1 MAKLFF
7 KLLFAPIWNLAGAML
22 NILSIVLLAFPELEP
37 SITLG
42 NAVIQIH
49 WYGVAITGLS
59 IWLISSVL
67 YSTRVV
73 HNLQAEIANVDIS
86 VERDTESYL
95 GKPIVYLVA
104 KNKEDLDLRDCYAY
118 VSKLDYKQ
126 ENSESEKISFGK
138 NYRMISILLFN
149 NLNRNK
155 LSWSSFDVGEEKVIR
170 AGGEERIDIAKIE
183 RKKLVFI
190 FEKENSSNAT
200 KQGEYD
206 IVVELGGY
214 SNGKQIK
221 RSVFSG
227 VLRYVIRDGK
237 HEIYLHPKTATQQS
251 VHLTG
256 GILARFQA
264 FFKRRKNPAPKH
276 YPRPPTR
283 K

>member
-1 MAKLFF
+1 MAKLFL
-7 KLLFAPIWNLAGAML
+7 KLLFTPICNWVGAVL
-22 NILSIVLLAFPELEP
+22 NVISVVLLVFPELEP
-37 SITLG
+37 SINLG
-42 NAVIQIH
+42 SAIVQIR

-59 IWLISSVL
+59 IWLLTSVW
-67 YSTRVV
+67 YATRVV
-73 HNLQAEIANVDIS
+73 HNLQAEIADVDIS

-95 GKPIVYLVA
+95 GKQIVYLVA
-104 KNKEDLDLRDCYAY
+104 KNKEDIDIRDCYAY
-118 VSKLDYKQ
+118 VSKLDYRQK
-126 ENSESEKISFGK
+126 NSESEKVSFGK
-138 NYRMISILLFN
+138 DYRMISMLLFN

-155 LSWSSFDVGEEKVIR
+155 LSWASFDIGEEKIIR
-170 AGGEERIDIAKIE
+170 AGDEERIDIAKIE
-183 RKKLVFI
+183 KKKLVFI
-190 FEKENSSNAT
+190 FEKENSSTAT

-214 SNGKQIK
+214 SNGRQIK

-227 VLRYVIRDGK
+227 VLRYVVRDGK

-264 FFKRRKNPAPKH
+264 FFKRRKNPAPKQNL
-276 YPRPPTR
+276 RPPTR